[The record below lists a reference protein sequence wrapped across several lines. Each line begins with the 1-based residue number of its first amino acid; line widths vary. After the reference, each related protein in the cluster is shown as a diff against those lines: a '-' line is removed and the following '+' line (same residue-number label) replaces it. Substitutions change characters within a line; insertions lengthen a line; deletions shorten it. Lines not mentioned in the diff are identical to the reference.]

1 MEVRQAAAL
10 HPDSQGQAR
19 RSAGRRG
26 NAGRRARPAARF
38 RRRVLLQGI
47 RRAAPPA
54 PGAGTAQGLRAA
66 GRRDRQVGRRI
77 RIPAARDPLGLP
89 GQHSR
94 TRNRGGC
101 GEADGDLDLQRRA
114 RSFRCAQA
122 PLPASSHRLP
132 RTEARGAH
140 RRKPRAWNREIPA
153 HADRRLHQPGPH
165 SRSEEAAVG
174 QRNHRL
180 GARAGA
186 AAVFGA
192 GSSDRQGHAQ
202 RALEIRGRHRDH
214 AAPGDDLRRQ
224 SRTARRV
231 RLGALMREELHRFFR
246 AARGA
251 GVRVSPAESIDAM
264 KAVADVG
271 FGDRDI
277 LRDTLLLTLA
287 KNQDEKRAL
296 GETFDL
302 FFSQPEVKD
311 EAAPE
316 DAAQGALPDSTSSET
331 PPGGDAGAPA
341 PQMGE
346 LAQMLMSRD
355 RNAIAAAMANA
366 ASAASLS
373 DIRYF
378 TQRGIFST
386 RILEALGI
394 ERLRDDMDALTATN
408 PAEAERLAAALEA
421 LRENV
426 RDVVSQA
433 LLLYGREESENL
445 RNEILRNAPLA
456 RLERRQVEQMKA
468 LIRAIARRLRER
480 YSKPRK
486 RQRRGH
492 LDVRR
497 TLRRNAAWGGIPF
510 LTSWKR
516 RHRDRPKIVALCDV
530 AGSVAQVS
538 DFFLLLIHSLH
549 EVVDDVRSF
558 AFSGHL
564 IEVSDILDTKSPE
577 EAMKEI
583 MSKVGFGSS
592 DYGGSLVDFEKGW
605 IRSVTPKTTV
615 VVLGDARTNNL
626 DPRADILRT
635 ISERSKRLVWLNPEG
650 RMAWGWGDS
659 EMPRY
664 AAFCSVVRQCAT
676 AKQLERAV
684 SDIVAAYQ

>member
-1 MEVRQAAAL
+1 
-10 HPDSQGQAR
+10 
-19 RSAGRRG
+19 
-26 NAGRRARPAARF
+26 
-38 RRRVLLQGI
+38 
-47 RRAAPPA
+47 
-54 PGAGTAQGLRAA
+54 
-66 GRRDRQVGRRI
+66 
-77 RIPAARDPLGLP
+77 
-89 GQHSR
+89 
-94 TRNRGGC
+94 
-101 GEADGDLDLQRRA
+101 
-114 RSFRCAQA
+114 
-122 PLPASSHRLP
+122 
-132 RTEARGAH
+132 
-140 RRKPRAWNREIPA
+140 
-153 HADRRLHQPGPH
+153 
-165 SRSEEAAVG
+165 
-174 QRNHRL
+174 
-180 GARAGA
+180 
-186 AAVFGA
+186 
-192 GSSDRQGHAQ
+192 
-202 RALEIRGRHRDH
+202 
-214 AAPGDDLRRQ
+214 
-224 SRTARRV
+224 
-231 RLGALMREELHRFFR
+231 MREELHRFFR

-251 GVRVSPAESIDAM
+251 GVRVSPAESIDSM

-271 FGDRDI
+271 FGDRGI

-287 KNQDEKRAL
+287 KSQDEKQAL
-296 GETFDL
+296 GECFDL
-302 FFSQPEVKD
+302 FFRQPEVK
-311 EAAPE
+311 EEETAPE
-316 DAAQGALPDSTSSET
+316 DAAESTQRDAAAGET
-331 PPGGDAGAPA
+331 PSGDAGAPS
-341 PQMGE
+341 PELGE
-346 LAQMLMSRD
+346 LAQMLLSRD

-366 ASAASLS
+366 ANAASLS

-386 RILEALGI
+386 RILESLGI
-394 ERLRDDMDALTATN
+394 ERLRDDLDALTATS
-408 PAEAERLAAALEA
+408 PAEAERLAAALGA

-426 RDVVSQA
+426 REVVNQA

-445 RNEILRNAPLA
+445 RHEILRNAPLA

-468 LIRAIARRLRER
+468 LIRAIARRLRES

-492 LDVRR
+492 LDIRR
-497 TLRRNAAWGGIPF
+497 TLRRNAAWGGVPF

-516 RHRDRPKIVALCDV
+516 RHRDRPKIVAICDV
-530 AGSVAQVS
+530 SGSVAQVS
-538 DFFLLLIHSLH
+538 DFFLLLIYSLH

-577 EAMKEI
+577 AAMSEI

-605 IRSVTPKTTV
+605 IRTVTPKTTV
-615 VVLGDARTNNL
+615 IVLGDARTNNL
-626 DPRADILRT
+626 DPRADILRR

>member
-1 MEVRQAAAL
+1 
-10 HPDSQGQAR
+10 
-19 RSAGRRG
+19 
-26 NAGRRARPAARF
+26 
-38 RRRVLLQGI
+38 
-47 RRAAPPA
+47 
-54 PGAGTAQGLRAA
+54 
-66 GRRDRQVGRRI
+66 
-77 RIPAARDPLGLP
+77 
-89 GQHSR
+89 
-94 TRNRGGC
+94 
-101 GEADGDLDLQRRA
+101 
-114 RSFRCAQA
+114 
-122 PLPASSHRLP
+122 
-132 RTEARGAH
+132 
-140 RRKPRAWNREIPA
+140 
-153 HADRRLHQPGPH
+153 
-165 SRSEEAAVG
+165 
-174 QRNHRL
+174 
-180 GARAGA
+180 
-186 AAVFGA
+186 
-192 GSSDRQGHAQ
+192 
-202 RALEIRGRHRDH
+202 
-214 AAPGDDLRRQ
+214 
-224 SRTARRV
+224 
-231 RLGALMREELHRFFR
+231 MREELHRFFR

-271 FGDRDI
+271 FADRGI

-287 KNQDEKRAL
+287 KSEEEKQAL

-302 FFSQPEVKD
+302 FFSQPEVK
-311 EAAPE
+311 ERASPE
-316 DAAQGALPDSTSSET
+316 DAEKADGAQSSPSE
-331 PPGGDAGAPA
+331 PEPGDDAGAPT
-341 PQMGE
+341 PELGD

-355 RNAIAAAMANA
+355 RVALAAAMANA
-366 ASAASLS
+366 SSAASLS

-378 TQRGIFST
+378 TQRGIFSS

-394 ERLRDDMDALTATN
+394 ERLRDDLDVLTAAN
-408 PAEAERLAAALEA
+408 PAEAERLAGALEA

-426 RDVVSQA
+426 RDVVNQA
-433 LLLYGREESENL
+433 LVLYGREESENL

-456 RLERRQVEQMKA
+456 RLERRQVEHMKA

-492 LDVRR
+492 LDTRK
-497 TLRRNAAWGGIPF
+497 TLRRNAAWGGVPF

-516 RHRDRPKIVALCDV
+516 RHRDRPRIIAICDV
-530 AGSVAQVS
+530 SGSVAQVS

-558 AFSGHL
+558 AFSSHL

-577 EAMKEI
+577 EAMSEI

-592 DYGGSLVDFEKGW
+592 DYGGSFVDFEKGFL
-605 IRSVTPKTTV
+605 RSVTAKTTV
-615 VVLGDARTNNL
+615 IVLGDARTNNL
-626 DPRADILRT
+626 DPRTDILRT

-664 AAFCSVVRQCAT
+664 ATYCSVVRQCAT